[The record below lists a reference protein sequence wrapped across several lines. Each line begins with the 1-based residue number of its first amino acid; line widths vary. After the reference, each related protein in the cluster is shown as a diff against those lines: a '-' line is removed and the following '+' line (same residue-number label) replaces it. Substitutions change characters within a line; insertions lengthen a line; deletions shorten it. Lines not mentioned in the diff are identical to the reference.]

1 MHPSKWSS
9 NLDRVRTTR
18 RVVNS
23 ASVLAMVLS
32 MVNLP
37 GPTYAADTPSSPP
50 TAEKPVGPDRP
61 ATMLG
66 TMADHLE
73 TQPDF
78 VVLNLEGLSI
88 TQHDVAGV
96 IRAMPTGMAA
106 LGFQKVYQLALDVMV
121 RQKAMV
127 LHARLEHMDK
137 DPAVIHQQE
146 LASERALADAWL
158 KRQVDAAV
166 TDQAV
171 HERYDR
177 DAASKLNLEKVR
189 ARVIMVPTQEQAMQ
203 LLDKLAGGG
212 DFADLARQFSKDP
225 SASSGGDLGF
235 VARDGIVPEIGA
247 TMFSLSP
254 GQTTAY
260 PVVSPLG
267 YYIIRVEARS
277 ASESLTFDEARPAL
291 ERAIRTEA
299 TQNTIGSLLA
309 NVKMGQPA
317 KPPEQ
322 TAPAKP

>member
-1 MHPSKWSS
+1 
-9 NLDRVRTTR
+9 
-18 RVVNS
+18 
-23 ASVLAMVLS
+23 
-32 MVNLP
+32 
-37 GPTYAADTPSSPP
+37 
-50 TAEKPVGPDRP
+50 
-61 ATMLG
+61 
-66 TMADHLE
+66 
-73 TQPDF
+73 
-78 VVLNLEGLSI
+78 
-88 TQHDVAGV
+88 
-96 IRAMPTGMAA
+96 
-106 LGFQKVYQLALDVMV
+106 
-121 RQKAMV
+121 
-127 LHARLEHMDK
+127 
-137 DPAVIHQQE
+137 
-146 LASERALADAWL
+146 
-158 KRQVDAAV
+158 
-166 TDQAV
+166 
-171 HERYDR
+171 
-177 DAASKLNLEKVR
+177 
-189 ARVIMVPTQEQAMQ
+189 MQ